1 MAMICAD
8 CGGTIELP
16 SGEHLLVDDL
26 RRVGEEM
33 HLPIVGE
40 PA

>member
-8 CGGTIELP
+8 CGHTIELP

-26 RRVGEEM
+26 RRVEGM